1 MNEKELTGYPS
12 IDKPWLKYYTEEAI
26 NSSVPECSMYE
37 YIWENNKNHLDD
49 IALIYFNKKITYRKM
64 FEMIDKTASSFLSL
78 GIKEGDI
85 VTICSLSTPETIY
98 CAYAI
103 NKLGAIVNFEYVSLS
118 ENGFKESFLQTNPKV
133 VITLPMF
140 ANKIFNAAD
149 ETNIEKI
156 IVIDL
161 SESAAG
167 LTKAMLKKRS
177 KADVKK
183 SNKIFKWKDFISTSY
198 KKIKPKKGNDAVI
211 LHTGGTTGTP
221 KGVLLENKNLNALA
235 LTHGN
240 LGLEYKQKY
249 KILHGIPPFHSY
261 GFGIGIHT
269 PLIQGLSIVMCPLPS
284 IELLKKFYKK
294 LKPELLVL
302 GVSQMKSMFEY
313 FKQNTN
319 KKNNLKLIAVGGEN
333 VPTNLEQE
341 VKSFLENNTN
351 AKLIVGYGMSELA
364 SAATS
369 NLKYYQKNGSVGVPF
384 VNYNVKIVD
393 EKQNELKY
401 NEIGEICFNTPT
413 MMKEYFNNADETKLM
428 KKIHK
433 DKTEWM
439 HTGDLGYV
447 DEDGFIFIKGRIK
460 RIYSYIDE
468 VGNTYKIFPDYIEN
482 VVSGIGSVNQ
492 CAAGCIK
499 SDKCINKIYCFIT
512 LNNEASK
519 ELIKTKMQKLLPEY
533 NYPHII
539 IFKESIPLNAV
550 GKVDYTTLEKEAE
563 KIFREKNKNV

>member
-49 IALIYFNKKITYRKM
+49 IALIYFNKKITFRKM

-235 LTHGN
+235 LG
-240 LGLEYKQKY
+240 
-249 KILHGIPPFHSY
+249 SY
-261 GFGIGIHT
+261 
-269 PLIQGLSIVMCPLPS
+269 
-284 IELLKKFYKK
+284 
-294 LKPELLVL
+294 
-302 GVSQMKSMFEY
+302 
-313 FKQNTN
+313 
-319 KKNNLKLIAVGGEN
+319 
-333 VPTNLEQE
+333 
-341 VKSFLENNTN
+341 
-351 AKLIVGYGMSELA
+351 
-364 SAATS
+364 
-369 NLKYYQKNGSVGVPF
+369 
-384 VNYNVKIVD
+384 
-393 EKQNELKY
+393 
-401 NEIGEICFNTPT
+401 
-413 MMKEYFNNADETKLM
+413 
-428 KKIHK
+428 
-433 DKTEWM
+433 
-439 HTGDLGYV
+439 
-447 DEDGFIFIKGRIK
+447 
-460 RIYSYIDE
+460 
-468 VGNTYKIFPDYIEN
+468 
-482 VVSGIGSVNQ
+482 
-492 CAAGCIK
+492 
-499 SDKCINKIYCFIT
+499 
-512 LNNEASK
+512 
-519 ELIKTKMQKLLPEY
+519 
-533 NYPHII
+533 
-539 IFKESIPLNAV
+539 
-550 GKVDYTTLEKEAE
+550 
-563 KIFREKNKNV
+563 